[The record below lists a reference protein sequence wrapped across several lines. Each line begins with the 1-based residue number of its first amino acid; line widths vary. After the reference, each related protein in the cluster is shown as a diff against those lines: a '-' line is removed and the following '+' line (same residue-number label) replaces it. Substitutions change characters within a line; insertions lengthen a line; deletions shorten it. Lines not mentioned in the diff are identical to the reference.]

1 MRKKDIL
8 FHFLKYSTLL
18 WIIINV
24 LFSFFLSFFGHMVQH
39 VEILVPP
46 PGVEPTSPAAEAKS
60 LSHWAARKVLII
72 NV

>member
-1 MRKKDIL
+1 
-8 FHFLKYSTLL
+8 
-18 WIIINV
+18 
-24 LFSFFLSFFGHMVQH
+24 MVQH